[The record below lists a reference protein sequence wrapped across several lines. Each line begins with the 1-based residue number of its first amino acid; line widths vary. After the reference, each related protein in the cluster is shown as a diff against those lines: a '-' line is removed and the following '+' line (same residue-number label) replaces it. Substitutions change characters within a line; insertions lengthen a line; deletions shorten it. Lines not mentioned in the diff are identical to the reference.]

1 MSFEELDEKVKEQ
14 RKKDAVEYRNKK
26 RFSNLFLF
34 CGSLFEIV
42 ETLFI
47 IIFLFI
53 TVSFF
58 MFRVFGATGPVGQ
71 SVFSVLTIVIFV
83 GGLFLGFFVYK
94 RTLGWVIE
102 KFKLEDKLNKEI
114 LDHYKKKTKEE
125 KEEEM
130 KK

>member
-1 MSFEELDEKVKEQ
+1 M
-14 RKKDAVEYRNKK
+14 
-26 RFSNLFLF
+26 
-34 CGSLFEIV
+34 
-42 ETLFI
+42 
-47 IIFLFI
+47 
-53 TVSFF
+53 
-58 MFRVFGATGPVGQ
+58 
-71 SVFSVLTIVIFV
+71 
-83 GGLFLGFFVYK
+83 GFFVYK

>member
-34 CGSLFEIV
+34 FGSLFEIV

-53 TVSFF
+53 TVSFSTVSYPS
-58 MFRVFGATGPVGQ
+58 R
-71 SVFSVLTIVIFV
+71 
-83 GGLFLGFFVYK
+83 
-94 RTLGWVIE
+94 
-102 KFKLEDKLNKEI
+102 
-114 LDHYKKKTKEE
+114 
-125 KEEEM
+125 
-130 KK
+130 